1 MKAPG
6 GFMKLALALFAALC
20 LATALVLCLRQWVCV
35 TVRVAGTSM
44 RDTLAAGDVV
54 LITRFDYR
62 AGSPGRGDVVQCVF
76 PGRSDTYIKRVVGL
90 PGEAIRFSKGA
101 LTVNGQPVEEPY
113 ISSLTGDYEVHLD
126 DGEYLVLGDNR
137 ADSYDSRMAD
147 MGPLSADAFLGRVR
161 FRLWPPGRIGPVR

>member
-1 MKAPG
+1 LKAPDS
-6 GFMKLALALFAALC
+6 FKRLLVAPVVALALVA
-20 LATALVLCLRQWVCV
+20 ALVLGLRRWVCV

-44 RDTLAAGDVV
+44 RDTLEAGDVV
-54 LITRFDYR
+54 FVTRFDYR

-76 PGRSDTYIKRVVGL
+76 PGRSDTYIKRVIGL
-90 PGEAIRFSKGA
+90 PGETIRFSEGA
-101 LTVNGQPVEEPY
+101 LTVNGQTVEESY
-113 ISSLTGDYEVHLD
+113 ISSLTGDYEVRLD

-161 FRLWPPGRIGPVR
+161 FILWPPGRVGPVR